1 MKTPYRPAH
10 RVGGTLP
17 VKRFRKTLSQL
28 FHPRGSGS
36 SCSVVT
42 RPTPVSTV
50 STRVSWSASSR
61 YKTSCEWDQSC
72 VDPLTSLLV
81 REAAT
86 KEEACNTPKKYFLK
100 IGEPPDSNLTAKMNK
115 SCVNSEHPSI
125 FICDTTP
132 GDEQSRKS
140 HFRITKLL
148 REIKKREKKRKLK
161 RGKKAKKSK
170 SSKSSKAIKKRRG
183 KGKAKKV
190 GIKKGKTKRKGI
202 KKVKAAKGLGKNSN

>member
-1 MKTPYRPAH
+1 MKTPYKPAH

-17 VKRFRKTLSQL
+17 VKCLRKTLSQV
-28 FHPRGSGS
+28 FYPRGSGS

-50 STRVSWSASSR
+50 STRVSWSVSSR
-61 YKTSCEWDQSC
+61 YKTSCEWDQFC

-115 SCVNSEHPSI
+115 SCVDSEHPSI
-125 FICDTTP
+125 FICDKTP
-132 GDEQSRKS
+132 GDEHSRKS

-161 RGKKAKKSK
+161 RSQKAKK
-170 SSKSSKAIKKRRG
+170 SKSSKAIKKRKG

-190 GIKKGKTKRKGI
+190 CIKKGKTKRKGL
-202 KKVKAAKGLGKNSN
+202 KRVKAAKSLGKHSN